1 MSPRP
6 RPAQPIIPAIELR
19 MRAVADEYAISR
31 LITDLE
37 DIADGGVTNPG
48 DLAESTPGLLGQ
60 IIAALDVAV
69 TNHPIVTTDTPEE
82 TQP

>member
-6 RPAQPIIPAIELR
+6 RPAQPVIPAIELR

-48 DLAESTPGLLGQ
+48 DLAETTTALLRQ
-60 IIAALDVAV
+60 LIAALDVAV
-69 TNHPIVTTDTPEE
+69 ANHPIVTTDTPEE